1 MQVLLFDYLPEVLLR
16 LVSGD
21 SGEIKLVIDA
31 VLMFALN
38 ARLVLNVRNQYS
50 S

>member
-1 MQVLLFDYLPEVLLR
+1 MR

-21 SGEIKLVIDA
+21 SGEIKPVVDA

-38 ARLVLNVRNQYS
+38 ARLILNVQH
-50 S
+50 